1 MTCASWD
8 LNQLITKYIYIL
20 LISIL
25 LISVLITQKY
35 DFQNNIGFIVN
46 KAAKAFVKALD
57 SELREKVGVTV
68 GQWKVMVMLVNQDGL
83 TQKETAE
90 RLGLEG
96 PTLIPIIDK
105 MEQDDLVVRKV
116 DPSDRRNNRIYRTEK
131 ANELWK
137 EMVKC
142 ATKVRQ
148 VSLKDIPEENINIT
162 KNVLENLYQNLRNQ
176 FDVGCSVNNSNLSD
190 STDNV
195 VHNTIAVSTNAIK
208 SGKIEK
214 DHKKGKILK

>member
-1 MTCASWD
+1 MQ
-8 LNQLITKYIYIL
+8 N
-20 LISIL
+20 
-25 LISVLITQKY
+25 Y

-46 KAAKAFVKALD
+46 KTAKAFVKALD

-83 TQKETAE
+83 TQKEIAE

-105 MEQDDLVVRKV
+105 MEKDELVVRKI
-116 DPSDRRNNRIYRTEK
+116 DPYDRRNNRIYRTEK
-131 ANELWK
+131 ANELWN

-142 ATKVRQ
+142 AAKIRQ

-162 KNVLENLYQNLRNQ
+162 KNVLENVYQNLRNQ
-176 FDVGCSVNNSNLSD
+176 FDVGCSANNNSLSD
-190 STDNV
+190 STTNV
-195 VHNTIAVSTNAIK
+195 VHNTSSISTTAIK
-208 SGKIEK
+208 SGKN
-214 DHKKGKILK
+214 

>member
-1 MTCASWD
+1 M
-8 LNQLITKYIYIL
+8 L

-25 LISVLITQKY
+25 KMQKY

-46 KAAKAFVKALD
+46 KTAKAFVKALD

-83 TQKETAE
+83 SQKEIAE

-105 MEQDDLVVRKV
+105 MEKDELVVRKI
-116 DPSDRRNNRIYRTEK
+116 DPYDRRNNRIYRTEK
-131 ANELWK
+131 ANELWN

-142 ATKVRQ
+142 AAKIRQ

-162 KNVLENLYQNLRNQ
+162 KNVLENIYQNLRNQ
-176 FDVGCSVNNSNLSD
+176 FDIGCSATNNNSLSD
-190 STDNV
+190 STTDV
-195 VHNTIAVSTNAIK
+195 VHNTSSISTTAIK
-208 SGKIEK
+208 SGKIDK
-214 DHKKGKILK
+214 DHKKRRL

>member
-1 MTCASWD
+1 MRKLRFRSSCYP
-8 LNQLITKYIYIL
+8 IYIYIL

-25 LISVLITQKY
+25 FISVLSTQKY

-131 ANELWK
+131 ANELWN

-142 ATKVRQ
+142 AAKVRQ

-162 KNVLENLYQNLRNQ
+162 KNVLENLYQNLRDQ
-176 FDVGCSVNNSNLSD
+176 FNVGCSINTDNSLSD
-190 STDNV
+190 STASV
-195 VHNTIAVSTNAIK
+195 EHNTSPVSTTAIK

-214 DHKKGKILK
+214 DHKKGRF